1 LRASRTKSGRQ
12 SAAPVIS
19 ARLNERVT
27 LETRADGSI
36 AACFDGYSVEL
47 GKCSARAAK
56 RAQALHAGLPI
67 GRITLARSGVDKEI
81 AQLVR
86 LLARRGLLEYRLAS
100 ARGGKDLLVVEP
112 QVAEYWP
119 QPTRLRA
126 VDTVVLSRFAYLRRR
141 GGGMVLESPM
151 ATALFRI
158 CDPAIASTIAMLSTP
173 HQLGKL
179 RRERGFA
186 GLTLP
191 GLLFDS
197 RVLFKVGPKVDN
209 LRSAEGEPKLV
220 VWDFHDLV
228 FHTHS
233 TEGRQAN
240 PLGGRYPFLGNI
252 PPPPA
257 VRPGWSGDEIDLRV
271 FAAEPETTTS
281 ALTTLLNQR
290 RSTRDFDDER
300 PISVAELALLLER
313 TARVR
318 SKWTSALDFGDGTF
332 GPEIDYTSRPYPS
345 AGSGYE
351 LELYLAVANCKGL
364 ERGFYHYDADRH
376 ALVRIGVHEQQLY
389 ALLENASFAMGAPAP
404 PQILITLAARFDRI
418 CWKYSGIAYSL
429 ILKDVGVVLQTLYLA
444 ATDLGLAGC
453 AIGTGNIDLF
463 AKMTGQEIY
472 AEGPVGQFA
481 LGRAAKSA

>member
-1 LRASRTKSGRQ
+1 
-12 SAAPVIS
+12 
-19 ARLNERVT
+19 
-27 LETRADGSI
+27 
-36 AACFDGYSVEL
+36 
-47 GKCSARAAK
+47 
-56 RAQALHAGLPI
+56 
-67 GRITLARSGVDKEI
+67 
-81 AQLVR
+81 
-86 LLARRGLLEYRLAS
+86 
-100 ARGGKDLLVVEP
+100 
-112 QVAEYWP
+112 
-119 QPTRLRA
+119 
-126 VDTVVLSRFAYLRRR
+126 
-141 GGGMVLESPM
+141 
-151 ATALFRI
+151 
-158 CDPAIASTIAMLSTP
+158 
-173 HQLGKL
+173 
-179 RRERGFA
+179 
-186 GLTLP
+186 
-191 GLLFDS
+191 
-197 RVLFKVGPKVDN
+197 
-209 LRSAEGEPKLV
+209 
-220 VWDFHDLV
+220 
-228 FHTHS
+228 
-233 TEGRQAN
+233 
-240 PLGGRYPFLGNI
+240 
-252 PPPPA
+252 
-257 VRPGWSGDEIDLRV
+257 LRV

-376 ALVRIGVHEQQLY
+376 ALTRIGVREQQLH
-389 ALLENASFAMGAPAP
+389 ALLGNASFAMGAPAP

-481 LGRAAKSA
+481 LGRAAERA